1 MDEKLKT
8 TINKIVQLSKQNL
21 EFDTELRRALG
32 IGTSANSVLSS
43 DKRIEH
49 IEKYLGLDYYVD
61 NQKSIIDY
69 SFIQEPEVRAQ
80 LISDNREMMRFR
92 YGTRYHAISFDE
104 FCRYAH
110 LQAEML
116 LNYFYDKK
124 EDTLDQIIEHIK
136 KYNPTAYISDK
147 TNSLGGIAYNVKL
160 WAFKAEFTMDY
171 NTNTV
176 LDYLRKVRNDSSHR
190 SPDNEEKSIRDYR
203 KQLINIGMPL
213 QSNGEVNT
221 FKLEEGSTKHSVYN
235 NVVKKSEWYY
245 EYLYLIWLHEESFE
259 RVINA
264 IQSLKHTV
272 RSNLSL

>member
-8 TINKIVQLSKQNL
+8 TINKIVQLSKQNP
-21 EFDTELRRALG
+21 EFNAELRRALG
-32 IGTSANSVLSS
+32 IGTSANSVVSS

-116 LNYFYDKK
+116 LNYCYDKK
-124 EDTLDQIIEHIK
+124 EDTLDKIIEHIK

-160 WAFKAEFTMDY
+160 WAFNKEF
-171 NTNTV
+171 N
-176 LDYLRKVRNDSSHR
+176 LDYITNNILDYIRKVRNDSSHR
-190 SPDNEEKSIRDYR
+190 SPESEEKSIHDNR
-203 KQLINIGMPL
+203 KKLVNFGMPL
-213 QSNGEVNT
+213 MANGDVDY
-221 FKLEEGSTKHSVYN
+221 FKLEEGSVKMNLYN
-235 NVVKKSEWYY
+235 NMIKNQDWYKDYKYFLWVHEKSYESVMSAIEELKKS
-245 EYLYLIWLHEESFE
+245 
-259 RVINA
+259 
-264 IQSLKHTV
+264 V
-272 RSNLSL
+272 RDNL

>member
-8 TINKIVQLSKQNL
+8 TINKIVQLSKQNP

-116 LNYFYDKK
+116 LNYFYDLKNDNIK
-124 EDTLDQIIEHIK
+124 SVIAHIK
-136 KYNPTAYISDK
+136 KFNPTANLDTAK
-147 TNSLGGIAYNVKL
+147 SLGSISYNSKL
-160 WAFKAEFTMDY
+160 WAFKTEFNIDFKVYTI
-171 NTNTV
+171 

-190 SPDNEEKSIRDYR
+190 SSEKEEKSIHDYR
-203 KQLINIGMPL
+203 KQLVNMGMPL
-213 QSNGEVNT
+213 KQDGEVDYY
-221 FKLEEGSTKHSVYN
+221 KLEDGSPKKILYSNMVN
-235 NVVKKSEWYY
+235 NKDWYK
-245 EYLYLIWLHEESFE
+245 EYLYLIWLHNESYDSVVNVVE
-259 RVINA
+259 V
-264 IQSLKHTV
+264 LKHNV
-272 RSNLSL
+272 RINLGL

>member
-8 TINKIVQLSKQNL
+8 TINKIVQLSKQNP

-32 IGTSANSVLSS
+32 IGTSANSALSS

-116 LNYFYDKK
+116 LNYFYDLKNDNIK
-124 EDTLDQIIEHIK
+124 SVIAHIK
-136 KYNPTAYISDK
+136 KFNPTANLDTAK
-147 TNSLGGIAYNVKL
+147 SLGSISYNSKL
-160 WAFKAEFTMDY
+160 WAFKTEFNIDFKVYTI
-171 NTNTV
+171 

-190 SPDNEEKSIRDYR
+190 SSEKEEKSIHDYR
-203 KQLINIGMPL
+203 KQLVNMGMPL
-213 QSNGEVNT
+213 KQDGEVDYY
-221 FKLEEGSTKHSVYN
+221 KLEDGSPKKILYSNMVN
-235 NVVKKSEWYY
+235 NKDWYK
-245 EYLYLIWLHEESFE
+245 EYLYLIWLHNESYDSVVNVVE
-259 RVINA
+259 V
-264 IQSLKHTV
+264 LKHNV
-272 RSNLSL
+272 RINLGL